1 MTTIQMWDKVPG
13 MCNETPVLE
22 YFPAENKKTDATVV
36 VFPGGGYT
44 MRASHEG
51 KGYAEYL
58 NSIGMDAFVCE
69 YRVSP
74 HRFPLPLL
82 DARRAVRYVRA
93 NAEKFNIDPDKVAVM
108 GSSAGGHLAALV
120 STYNAPIDFED
131 TDEIDKLNPIPNASI
146 LCYAVIHKPDET
158 KVTHFGSY
166 LNLLGEG
173 CDDYDN
179 YSPDMLVN
187 DNTPPAFIWHT
198 SDDNVV
204 NVINSYLYATA
215 LRQHGIKHEMHVFPH
230 GNHGLGLA
238 GNMPHVAQWAGLLEN
253 WFVDLGWMK
262 K

>member
-93 NAEKFNIDPDKVAVM
+93 NAKKFNIDPDKVAVM

-173 CDDYDN
+173 CNDYDN

-238 GNMPHVAQWAGLLEN
+238 ENMPHVAQWAGLLEN

-262 K
+262 